1 MNNITA
7 AVALPSQMNVVNVL
21 VDLTIA
27 HCIPYK
33 AIDTIAHTWLI
44 WDEIFLWE
52 FGVYNWVDEDSK

>member
-33 AIDTIAHTWLI
+33 AIDTIALEVRYLI
-44 WDEIFLWE
+44 DLR
-52 FGVYNWVDEDSK
+52 